1 MKQNRIVIFLIAAS
15 VISFIYYYFF
25 VDTLSMS
32 QLTGK
37 TRSNKA
43 SVLVNLFDLDSGLTR
58 YDVYHISRKR
68 SYWNSRMKEID
79 SIKDVTTQNRAY
91 DLFFEEMMQDPS
103 IRKIAGRLSNYGVK
117 SAKHILRTINAFR
130 KGI

>member
-1 MKQNRIVIFLIAAS
+1 MKQNRIVIFLIVAS

-43 SVLVNLFDLDSGLTR
+43 SVLVNLFALDSGLTR
-58 YDVYHISRKR
+58 YDVYHISRKK

-79 SIKDVTTQNRAY
+79 SIKDVTTKNRAY
-91 DLFFEEMMQDPS
+91 DLFFEEIMQDPS
-103 IRKIAGRLSNYGVK
+103 IKKIAGRLSNYGVK
-117 SAKHILRTINAFR
+117 SAKHILKTINAFR
-130 KGI
+130 K